1 MLFIGTM
8 ISIDSLGETVNG
20 IKRESEADMGNSMSD
35 DLTEAVRR
43 FQWFYACYVRAPH
56 EVDEHSALSLTEMR
70 VLFAVMHARTCTA
83 ADISRTLG
91 IDTGYLSRM
100 LTQFECAGLIERQ
113 PFPGDARRNQ
123 VSLTTAGET
132 ALAAVS
138 THVRGDVS
146 ATLDAMTRDERAQL
160 LASMG
165 CVQRLL
171 GPNGDAARVRL
182 RGLRPGDFGWIV
194 EREAQL
200 APGGMQ
206 AQREWETRTAM
217 VVADYLTA
225 PDPLRN
231 GCWIAELDGVSVG
244 ASLLIGESAGSARLS
259 MLLMEPGVRRGG
271 IARRLVNACVA
282 FATESGYDR
291 IVCATDL
298 NPAPVAPL
306 LQPFGFEELSGQG
319 EWEKRLKGPC
329 SF

>member
-1 MLFIGTM
+1 M
-8 ISIDSLGETVNG
+8 D
-20 IKRESEADMGNSMSD
+20 NSMND
-35 DLTEAVRR
+35 GLTDAVRR
-43 FQWFYACYVRAPH
+43 FQWFYACHVRAPH
-56 EVDEHSALSLTEMR
+56 ELVEDSALSLTEMR
-70 VLFAVMHARTCTA
+70 VLFAVMHAGKCTA
-83 ADISRTLG
+83 ADISRTLR

-113 PFPGDARRNQ
+113 PFSGDARRNQ
-123 VSLTTAGET
+123 VSLTTAGVT

-138 THVRGDVS
+138 THVRDDVS
-146 ATLDAMTRDERAQL
+146 ATLEAMTPDERAQL
-160 LASMG
+160 LVSMG

-171 GPNGDAARVRL
+171 GPNGNAPHVRL
-182 RGLRPGDFGWIV
+182 RGPRPGDFGWIV

-200 APGGMQ
+200 APGGMR
-206 AQREWETRTAM
+206 AQRERETRTAM

-231 GCWIAELDGVSVG
+231 ACWIVEQDGVSVG

-259 MLLMEPGVRRGG
+259 ALFMEPGVRRNG
-271 IARRLVNACVA
+271 IARRLVNACVT

-306 LQPFGFEELSGQG
+306 LRSFGFEELSGQG
-319 EWEKRLKGPC
+319 EWEKRLEGPC
-329 SF
+329 TF

>member
-1 MLFIGTM
+1 
-8 ISIDSLGETVNG
+8 
-20 IKRESEADMGNSMSD
+20 
-35 DLTEAVRR
+35 
-43 FQWFYACYVRAPH
+43 
-56 EVDEHSALSLTEMR
+56 MR
-70 VLFAVMHARTCTA
+70 VLFAVMHAGTCTA

-91 IDTGYLSRM
+91 LDTGYLSRM

-113 PFPGDARRNQ
+113 PFSGDARRNQ

-138 THVRGDVS
+138 THVRDDIL
-146 ATLDAMTRDERAQL
+146 ATLDAMTPDERAQL

-171 GPNGDAARVRL
+171 GPNGDAPRVRL
-182 RGLRPGDFGWIV
+182 RGPRPGDFGWIV
-194 EREAQL
+194 ESEAQL

-206 AQREWETRTAM
+206 AQREREIRTAM

-225 PDPLRN
+225 PDPGRN
-231 GCWIAELDGVSVG
+231 GCWIVEQDGVSIG
-244 ASLLIGESAGSARLS
+244 ASLLIGMSAGSARISTLF
-259 MLLMEPGVRRGG
+259 MEPGARRRGS
-271 IARRLVNACVA
+271 ARRLVNACVT

-306 LQPFGFEELSGQG
+306 LRAFGFEELSGQR
-319 EWEKRLKGPC
+319 EWVKRLEENC
-329 SF
+329 AN